1 VRSREWALELIGWA
15 IVALVG
21 AVALT
26 QAFGWAGTRNV
37 AVIQSL
43 MPYLGLVVVPIALV
57 ALWRRRLRLATV
69 CAAIGF
75 GILVLAAP
83 LAFPDEQAE
92 PIADAAGLRVASV
105 NLLYRNDRIEDVA
118 DTLADLSP
126 DVIVFSE
133 YTAEHQAALQSSD
146 LADGYL
152 YRIDRSGQLAGG
164 VAVWSR
170 TPVVV
175 GEHPDTYNYSFDLT
189 VEGPDGPVRVIA
201 LHAPTPLMS
210 FENWRRDLRTA
221 ADIGRSASG
230 PTMVVGD
237 FNASYWHPDFR
248 RMLDAGLVDA
258 HTALGKGFSTS
269 WPMDRLLP
277 PFVRLDHAL
286 TTSDLVSTEITD
298 FEIPGSDHRGF
309 VVTVVPAR

>member
-1 VRSREWALELIGWA
+1 MRSREWALELIGWA

-43 MPYLGLVVVPIALV
+43 TPYLGLLVVPIALV

-83 LAFPDEQAE
+83 LAFPDEQAD
-92 PIADAAGLRVASV
+92 PMADAVGLRVASV

-118 DTLADLSP
+118 DTLADLAP

-133 YTAEHQAALQSSD
+133 YTAEHQAALQRSG
-146 LADGYL
+146 LADDYL

-170 TPVVV
+170 TPVNV
-175 GEHPDTYNYSFDLT
+175 GEHPDTVQLQHR
-189 VEGPDGPVRVIA
+189 PDGRWP
-201 LHAPTPLMS
+201 
-210 FENWRRDLRTA
+210 RR
-221 ADIGRSASG
+221 
-230 PTMVVGD
+230 
-237 FNASYWHPDFR
+237 R
-248 RMLDAGLVDA
+248 R
-258 HTALGKGFSTS
+258 
-269 WPMDRLLP
+269 PR
-277 PFVRLDHAL
+277 R
-286 TTSDLVSTEITD
+286 
-298 FEIPGSDHRGF
+298 R
-309 VVTVVPAR
+309 PARADAAR

>member
-1 VRSREWALELIGWA
+1 VRSRAWALELIGWA
-15 IVALVG
+15 VVSLVG

-37 AVIQSL
+37 AIIQSL
-43 MPYLGLVVVPIALV
+43 TPYLGLLVVPITLV

-83 LAFPDEQAE
+83 LAFPNEQAD
-92 PIADAAGLRVASV
+92 PVANAVGLRVASV
-105 NLLYRNDRIEDVA
+105 NLLYRNDRIDDVA
-118 DTLADLSP
+118 DTLADLAP

-133 YTAEHQAALQSSD
+133 YTAEHQAALQRSE
-146 LADGYL
+146 LADDYL
-152 YRIDRSGQLAGG
+152 YRIDRSGQFAGG

-175 GEHPDTYNYSFDLT
+175 DEHPDTYNYSLDLT
-189 VEGPDGPVRVIA
+189 VDGPDGNVRVVA
-201 LHAPTPLMS
+201 LHAPTPLVS
-210 FENWRRDLRTA
+210 FENWRRDLDTA
-221 ADIGRSASG
+221 ARIGREASG
-230 PTMVVGD
+230 PTMLVGD

-258 HTALGKGFSTS
+258 HIALGKGFSTS
-269 WPMDRLLP
+269 WPTGHRAP

-286 TTSDLVSTEITD
+286 MTPDLVSTEIGD